1 MLRPH
6 GHPRRR
12 QGVARALAQ
21 GVSKDALM
29 ELQHVNVK
37 LYVENPEGTDLEV
50 LIPVFHNWIQD
61 QVCEE
66 LLIDVADYRHVHQG
80 PGVILIGHEANYSL
94 DNTDNRLGV
103 RYNRK
108 APLAGSNQDRFTQ
121 ATRAALTAYRRLDSD
136 PRIQG
141 KFLLN
146 GQELE
151 LFVNDRLLAPNLEK
165 TYQAA
170 KPELESFFG
179 KLFAGSGYSVAHNG
193 DPRNLF
199 SVEVQASRPFTA
211 SELLK
216 NLS

>member
-1 MLRPH
+1 
-6 GHPRRR
+6 
-12 QGVARALAQ
+12 
-21 GVSKDALM
+21 M

-37 LYVENPEGTDLEV
+37 LYVENQKGTDLEV

-80 PGVILIGHEANYSL
+80 PGVVLIGHEANYSL
-94 DNTDNRLGV
+94 DNADNRLGV

-108 APLAGSNQDRFTQ
+108 APLAGGNQDRFVQ

-136 PRIQG
+136 ARIQG

-151 LFVNDRLLAPNLEK
+151 LFVNDRLLAPNLGK

-170 KPELESFFG
+170 KPELKGFFG
-179 KLFAGSGYSVAHNG
+179 KLFAGSDYSVAHNG